1 MRFLIEMVLSAF
13 LQGSQYEK
21 MPKWI
26 QVLGLLI
33 LTVLVAISVFALS
46 LVLINAEQGMF
57 RRLVCLLL
65 LVAILWYYVD
75 ILKKF
80 LRRTKR

>member
-1 MRFLIEMVLSAF
+1 MRFLIEMILSAF
-13 LQGSQYEK
+13 LEGSQYEK

-33 LTVLVAISVFALS
+33 LTALVAISVFALS
-46 LVLINAEQGMF
+46 LVLISAEQGLF
-57 RRLVCLLL
+57 RRLVCLFLL
-65 LVAILWYYVD
+65 AAILWYYVD

-80 LRRTKR
+80 IRRTKG